1 MQITNPEASNPT
13 VLNLRAPYK
22 HTADEALWALYRESD
37 ENAFAELFQRYYG
50 MLAHYGMKFTADQQL
65 AEDVVQELMIRLWS
79 KRSVVNPTESV
90 KYYLLKSFR
99 HLLFRRLRQTKIF
112 CEKTDEMDNLMD
124 QVSAEDFLIQNES
137 DLMLRQKVANLM
149 QHLTPRQQE
158 ILYLRFYQNL
168 STPEIAVLLDINA
181 QSVSNIIQ
189 RAFTKLRTKA
199 TTLLLDIGITAV
211 LWVLSFNW
219 PD

>member
-1 MQITNPEASNPT
+1 M
-13 VLNLRAPYK
+13 RAPYK

-137 DLMLRQKVANLM
+137 DLLLRQKVANLM